1 MAPRH
6 GESRKRPQSAETTH
20 VSTPAGRH
28 NAKSA
33 TSEPATPATPVSD
46 QEREIGPE
54 LEQDHSRRPRE
65 RAMPTLNAIGITM
78 GSGTRPIATAK
89 KQPAINATAAGLR
102 AIGRP
107 SFTAVATSRPAADA
121 PTPVTTADTSGR

>member
-33 TSEPATPATPVSD
+33 TSEPATPATRYPIRLVISTL
-46 QEREIGPE
+46 GPG
-54 LEQDHSRRPRE
+54 
-65 RAMPTLNAIGITM
+65 AAC
-78 GSGTRPIATAK
+78 ATAK
-89 KQPAINATAAGLR
+89 SRMKSVALVQP
-102 AIGRP
+102 
-107 SFTAVATSRPAADA
+107 FTSTM
-121 PTPVTTADTSGR
+121 